1 MTMLPT
7 TIFALSSGALPAGVA
22 VVRISG
28 PEALPALRLLTR
40 KELPAPRQAAL
51 RTIVGQDGYVLDQA
65 LVLVFRGPQ
74 SFTGE
79 DCVELQL
86 HGSRAVVAAVM
97 KELAAID
104 GLRAAE
110 AGEFSRRA
118 FENGRIDLVEAE
130 GLSELIAA
138 ETEMQRRL
146 AVEQSFG
153 GQSAL
158 YEGWAKRLT
167 HARAMIEA
175 DLDFSDEED
184 VPGSVADS
192 VSGELIV
199 LQQELR
205 RHVEAAR
212 AGEIIRDGYK
222 VAIVGRPNA
231 GKSSLLN
238 ALANRDVAIVT
249 DVAGTTRD
257 VLQVDL
263 DMDGYLVRLFDT
275 AGLRES
281 SDVVE
286 QEGIRRAHDV
296 IGKADLVLLLEEI
309 DSEPEHTAIPE
320 NKDLLRLGS
329 KLDLHGSSPAYD
341 LCISVRDEDGLEA
354 LREAIRQRVRKIW
367 SGSMAPTRQRQL
379 ELLLDASNSVSEA
392 LKAGQPELRAENLR
406 TAAVALGRITGAVD
420 VEQLLDVIFS
430 QFCIGK

>member
-1 MTMLPT
+1 MASLAP

-28 PEALPALRLLTR
+28 PRALQALSQLTR
-40 KELPAPRQAAL
+40 KDLPLARQAAL
-51 RTIVGQDGYVLDQA
+51 RTITALDGRVLDQA
-65 LVLVFRGPQ
+65 LTLVFPAPH

-86 HGSRAVVAAVM
+86 HGSRAVVNAVLQ
-97 KELAAID
+97 ELAKIE
-104 GLRAAE
+104 GLQPAE
-110 AGEFSRRA
+110 AGQFSRRA

-130 GLSELIAA
+130 GLSELISA

-158 YEGWAKRLT
+158 YQDWARRLT

-175 DLDFSDEED
+175 ELDFSDEED
-184 VPGSVADS
+184 VPGSV
-192 VSGELIV
+192 GESTKIEIAALH
-199 LQQELR
+199 QELL
-205 RHVEAAR
+205 RHVSAAR
-212 AGEIIRDGYK
+212 GGEIIRDGYV

-249 DVAGTTRD
+249 EVAGTTRD

-263 DMDGYLVRLFDT
+263 DIDGYLIRLFDT
-275 AGLRES
+275 AGLRDS
-281 SDVVE
+281 TNVVE
-286 QEGIRRAHDV
+286 QEGIRRAQGA
-296 IGKADLVLLLEEI
+296 IEKADLVLFLEEI
-309 DSEPEHTAIPE
+309 DSDAERISLPDG
-320 NKDLLRLGS
+320 KDILHVGS
-329 KLDLHGSSPAYD
+329 KRDLHEVSDAYD
-341 LCISVRDEDGLEA
+341 LCISTKTEEGLGQLRQAILRRVRD
-354 LREAIRQRVRKIW
+354 VW
-367 SGSMAPTRQRQL
+367 SGSAAPTRVRQL
-379 ELLLDASNSVSEA
+379 DLLHDASHFVEQA
-392 LKAGQPELRAENLR
+392 LQAEQLELRAEQLR
-406 TAAVALGRITGAVD
+406 AAASALGRITGVVD

>member
-1 MTMLPT
+1 MTISPS

-28 PEALPALRLLTR
+28 PEALPALGLLTC
-40 KELPAPRQAAL
+40 KELPAPRQAVL
-51 RTIVGQDGYVLDQA
+51 RTIASQDGRVLDQA
-65 LVLVFRGPQ
+65 LVLVFPGPH

-86 HGSRAVVAAVM
+86 HGSRGVVNAVI
-97 KELAAID
+97 KELAEIA
-104 GLRAAE
+104 GLRPAE

-153 GQSAL
+153 GQSEL
-158 YEGWAKRLT
+158 YNGWARRLT

-184 VPGSVADS
+184 VPGSVADTAT
-192 VSGELIV
+192 VPLIEL
-199 LQQELR
+199 QEELR
-205 RHVEAAR
+205 RHVANAR
-212 AGEIIRDGYK
+212 AGEIIRDGYR
-222 VAIVGRPNA
+222 VAIVGPPNA

-238 ALANRDVAIVT
+238 ALADRDVAIVT
-249 DVAGTTRD
+249 EIAGTTRD

-263 DMDGYLVRLFDT
+263 DIDGYLVRLYDT
-275 AGLRES
+275 AGLRKS

-286 QEGIRRAHDV
+286 QEGIRRAHDAMA
-296 IGKADLVLLLEEI
+296 KADLILLLDEI
-309 DSEPEHTAIPE
+309 DSEPEHPTVPE
-320 NKDLLRLGS
+320 GKDILHVGS
-329 KLDLHGSSPAYD
+329 KLDLHRTSSAHD
-341 LCISVRDEDGLEA
+341 LCVSVRSGEGLDT
-354 LREAIRQRVRKIW
+354 LRDAIRQRVSGLW
-367 SGSMAPTRQRQL
+367 SGSTAPNRKRQL
-379 ELLLDASNSVSEA
+379 DLLVQASNFLEEA
-392 LKAGQPELRAENLR
+392 LNAGQPELRAEHLR
-406 TAAVALGRITGAVD
+406 AAAVSLGKITGAVD

>member
-28 PEALPALRLLTR
+28 PLALPALRLLTR
-40 KELPAPRQAAL
+40 KELPAPRQAVL
-51 RTIVGQDGYVLDQA
+51 RTIVAPDGSVLDQA
-65 LVLVFRGPQ
+65 LVLVFPGPQ

-86 HGSRAVVAAVM
+86 HGSRAVVAAVL
-97 KELAAID
+97 KELAAAD

-158 YEGWAKRLT
+158 YHGWAKRLT

-175 DLDFSDEED
+175 DLDFSEEED

-192 VSGELIV
+192 VGPDLLL

-205 RHVEAAR
+205 RHVETAR

-222 VAIVGRPNA
+222 IAIVGQPNA

-238 ALANRDVAIVT
+238 ALADRDVAIVT

-281 SDVVE
+281 QDVVE
-286 QEGIRRAHDV
+286 QEGIRRAHDA
-296 IGKADLVLLLEEI
+296 IAKADLILLLEEI
-309 DSEPEHTAIPE
+309 DSNPKQPALPEE
-320 NKDLLRLGS
+320 KDLLRVGS
-329 KLDLHGSSPAYD
+329 KLDLHGPSMSYD
-341 LCISVRDEDGLEA
+341 LCISVRNEEGLDA
-354 LREAIRQRVRKIW
+354 LREAIRQRVRRIW

-379 ELLLDASNSVSEA
+379 DLLLDASNSLSEA
-392 LKAGQPELRAENLR
+392 LKAGHPELRAENLR
-406 TAAVALGRITGAVD
+406 AAAVALGRITGAVD

>member
-1 MTMLPT
+1 
-7 TIFALSSGALPAGVA
+7 
-22 VVRISG
+22 
-28 PEALPALRLLTR
+28 
-40 KELPAPRQAAL
+40 
-51 RTIVGQDGYVLDQA
+51 
-65 LVLVFRGPQ
+65 
-74 SFTGE
+74 
-79 DCVELQL
+79 
-86 HGSRAVVAAVM
+86 
-97 KELAAID
+97 
-104 GLRAAE
+104 
-110 AGEFSRRA
+110 
-118 FENGRIDLVEAE
+118 DLVEAE

-249 DVAGTTRD
+249 D
-257 VLQVDL
+257 
-263 DMDGYLVRLFDT
+263 
-275 AGLRES
+275 
-281 SDVVE
+281 
-286 QEGIRRAHDV
+286 
-296 IGKADLVLLLEEI
+296 
-309 DSEPEHTAIPE
+309 
-320 NKDLLRLGS
+320 
-329 KLDLHGSSPAYD
+329 
-341 LCISVRDEDGLEA
+341 
-354 LREAIRQRVRKIW
+354 
-367 SGSMAPTRQRQL
+367 
-379 ELLLDASNSVSEA
+379 
-392 LKAGQPELRAENLR
+392 
-406 TAAVALGRITGAVD
+406 
-420 VEQLLDVIFS
+420 
-430 QFCIGK
+430 

>member
-1 MTMLPT
+1 M
-7 TIFALSSGALPAGVA
+7 PAGVA

-28 PEALPALRLLTR
+28 PNALPALRLLTSM
-40 KELPAPRQAAL
+40 ELPAPRQAVL
-51 RTIVGQDGYVLDQA
+51 RTIVSQDGLVLDQA
-65 LVLVFRGPQ
+65 LVLVFPGPR

-86 HGSRAVVAAVM
+86 HGSRAVVDAVM
-97 KELAAID
+97 KELAKIA
-104 GLRAAE
+104 GLRPAE

-153 GQSAL
+153 GQSEL
-158 YEGWAKRLT
+158 YNDWARRLT

-192 VSGELIV
+192 ATAPLLEF
-199 LQQELR
+199 QEELR
-205 RHVEAAR
+205 AHVANAR
-212 AGEIIRDGYK
+212 AGEIIRDGYRI
-222 VAIVGRPNA
+222 AIVGPPNV

-238 ALANRDVAIVT
+238 ALADRDVAIVT
-249 DVAGTTRD
+249 EIAGTTRD

-263 DMDGYLVRLFDT
+263 DIDGYLVRLFDT

-286 QEGIRRAHDV
+286 QEGIRRAHDAMA
-296 IGKADLVLLLEEI
+296 KADLILLLDEI
-309 DSEPEHTAIPE
+309 DSEPEHPAFPE
-320 NKDLLRLGS
+320 GKEVLHVGS
-329 KLDLHGSSPAYD
+329 KLDLHGRSSAHD
-341 LCISVRDEDGLEA
+341 LCISVRSGEGLDT
-354 LREAIRQRVRKIW
+354 LRDAIRQRVSGLW
-367 SGSMAPTRQRQL
+367 SGFTAPNRKRQL
-379 ELLLDASNSVSEA
+379 DLLGEASNFLEEA
-392 LKAGQPELRAENLR
+392 LNAAQPELRAEHLR
-406 TAAVALGRITGAVD
+406 AAAVSLGKITGAVD